1 MRKLLFELL
10 TWHAFAKSRLHT
22 ETTVTDLE
30 NSTRRLGEAL
40 RTFKNVVCSAY
51 KTYELPREEAARGR
65 REAAAIA
72 KKTSNLPVSATTETT
87 IKTTSSSRRLR
98 QFSLDTYKIHAL
110 GDYADAIR
118 QFGTADSYNS
128 QTVNDQVSLYYSL

>member
-1 MRKLLFELL
+1 
-10 TWHAFAKSRLHT
+10 
-22 ETTVTDLE
+22 
-30 NSTRRLGEAL
+30 
-40 RTFKNVVCSAY
+40 VVCSAY

-72 KKTSNLPVSATTETT
+72 KKTSNLPVSVTTETT
-87 IKTTSSSRRLR
+87 TKTSSSSRRLR

-110 GDYADAIR
+110 GDYANAIR

-128 QTVNDQVSLYYSL
+128 QTVSDQVSLNYSL

>member
-51 KTYELPREEAARGR
+51 KTYELLQEKAACSRC
-65 REAAAIA
+65 EAAANA
-72 KKTSNLPVSATTETT
+72 KRTSNLPVSITTETT
-87 IKTTSSSRRLR
+87 AKTISSSWRLH
-98 QFSLDTYKIHAL
+98 QFNLDTYKIHAL

-128 QTVNDQVSLYYSL
+128 QTVSDQVSLYYLL